1 MGVSRFRP
9 RRRRFTLASV
19 PRYLVESYVARSSAA
34 ADDAR
39 QRARRTAEVGSG
51 VEYVHTTFVPGD
63 ETVLHLFDA
72 PSEETLDEAGRR
84 AGLEFDRIVEVVDD
98 WQVDATEGARA

>member
-1 MGVSRFRP
+1 MGVSRFRL

-19 PRYLVESYVARSSAA
+19 PRFLVESYVARSSTA

-39 QRARRTAEVGSG
+39 RRAERTAEVGSG

-72 PSEETLDEAGRR
+72 PSQETLDEAGRL

-98 WQVDATEGARA
+98 WQADERRG

>member
-1 MGVSRFRP
+1 VGVSRFRL
-9 RRRRFTLASV
+9 RGRRFTLASV
-19 PRYLVESYVARSSAA
+19 PRYLVESYVARSPTA

-39 QRARRTAEVGSG
+39 QRALRTAEVGSG

-63 ETVLHLFDA
+63 ETVLHIFDA
-72 PSEETLDEAGRR
+72 PSQETLDEAGRR

-98 WQVDATEGARA
+98 WQADERRGR